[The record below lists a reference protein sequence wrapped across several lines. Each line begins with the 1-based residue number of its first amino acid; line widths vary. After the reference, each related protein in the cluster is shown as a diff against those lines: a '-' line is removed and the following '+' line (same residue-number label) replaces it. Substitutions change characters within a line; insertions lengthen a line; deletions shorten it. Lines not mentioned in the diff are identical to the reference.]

1 MYIISYEPSRLL
13 NTPFYTKTV
22 KSDFTIYVLLNYLS
36 NLSMRFRH
44 RTKITFVMVD
54 GGTRNSIYVSN
65 GSPEEDELALKTH
78 LQRTLGWNIDHIVVT
93 LCEPCKYAVR
103 CDTVST
109 PFVRNCSVAD
119 ATTETDNETV
129 QKELREFLN
138 RNQIR

>member
-1 MYIISYEPSRLL
+1 
-13 NTPFYTKTV
+13 
-22 KSDFTIYVLLNYLS
+22 
-36 NLSMRFRH
+36 MRFRH